1 MFQLPNEPQYGPV
14 EYKTEITATNPER
27 LQELATQLKFR
38 LEEGNGEAF
47 YFIGVADNGTVLGL
61 SKEKLEK
68 SIANLKVVT
77 ELVGA
82 TIVDMR
88 IEQVSE
94 GKFVG
99 EVLIREEKKVVPI
112 EVKVAVLG
120 HVNAGKSTLT
130 GAILTGKLDNGDGLL
145 RNLVARYLHE
155 VVTGR
160 TSSVTMRVL
169 GFSKSNIPVN
179 WSLRDPLSEADVM
192 RNSSKIIRLIDLGG
206 HERYLRTTL
215 KGLMGYEVDY
225 AMLVVASDDGLL
237 TMGKEHLALT
247 STLKIPMFVVVTKVD
262 KPTARTE
269 EVINEIKRILR
280 LPGINKLAFE
290 VKDERDVVSAILAMR
305 TERVVPIFRVSNV
318 TGEGLNTLLKF
329 LASLPPKKKNVE
341 GEPLG
346 YIDEIYSVPGA
357 GTVVLVTVTRGQ
369 FVQGDDVYIGPFEDG
384 GFRPIKIKSIQINR
398 VFVERAV
405 AGNVATLAIQGV
417 TKERLRK
424 GMVVVRTP
432 KRSAR
437 TFKARIFV
445 LHHPTTIRKGYVAT
459 IHLKTIRQAARFV
472 ELERAYLRTGDIS
485 AVTLEFLYRPEY
497 LEPGDVFVFRE
508 GRTRGIGV
516 VQEIIDTS

>member
-1 MFQLPNEPQYGPV
+1 MLQLPNEPQYGPV
-14 EYKTEITATNPER
+14 EYKTEITVTNPER

-94 GKFVG
+94 GKYVG

-179 WSLRDPLSEADVM
+179 WSLRDPLSEADAM
-192 RNSSKIIRLIDLGG
+192 RRLQLYPYNGYRPSLLTFNIYVYDASSGAQLPDARVFISDTEDRIKGSIRGVTDNDGRLVLREAVPYYNDDTYIISVFGP
-206 HERYLRTTL
+206 
-215 KGLMGYEVDY
+215 GYEPYSVNYTGQQLAGLKEVD
-225 AMLVVASDDGLL
+225 VKVGLNPSKY
-237 TMGKEHLALT
+237 G
-247 STLKIPMFVVVTKVD
+247 VVTISY
-262 KPTARTE
+262 
-269 EVINEIKRILR
+269 EV
-280 LPGINKLAFE
+280 LPHYE
-290 VKDERDVVSAILAMR
+290 V
-305 TERVVPIFRVSNV
+305 
-318 TGEGLNTLLKF
+318 
-329 LASLPPKKKNVE
+329 
-341 GEPLG
+341 
-346 YIDEIYSVPGA
+346 
-357 GTVVLVTVTRGQ
+357 
-369 FVQGDDVYIGPFEDG
+369 
-384 GFRPIKIKSIQINR
+384 
-398 VFVERAV
+398 
-405 AGNVATLAIQGV
+405 
-417 TKERLRK
+417 
-424 GMVVVRTP
+424 
-432 KRSAR
+432 RS
-437 TFKARIFV
+437 
-445 LHHPTTIRKGYVAT
+445 G
-459 IHLKTIRQAARFV
+459 
-472 ELERAYLRTGDIS
+472 
-485 AVTLEFLYRPEY
+485 
-497 LEPGDVFVFRE
+497 
-508 GRTRGIGV
+508 
-516 VQEIIDTS
+516 